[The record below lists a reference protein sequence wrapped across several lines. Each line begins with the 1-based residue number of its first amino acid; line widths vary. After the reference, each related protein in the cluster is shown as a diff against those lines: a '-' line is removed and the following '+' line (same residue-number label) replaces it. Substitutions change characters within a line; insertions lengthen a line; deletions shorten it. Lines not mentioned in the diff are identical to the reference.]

1 MFLIQGRPTF
11 CFKGVIITF
20 DKHEG
25 TVLPFAYKYKM
36 LEIYCST
43 MNNIVIKL
51 FTILLKSYDN
61 RMLTVSYDQDQ
72 VKNVDRSVMIFN
84 SSDKRCN

>member
-1 MFLIQGRPTF
+1 MSL
-11 CFKGVIITF
+11 
-20 DKHEG
+20 
-25 TVLPFAYKYKM
+25 LPFANKYKM
-36 LEIYCST
+36 LESYCIT
-43 MNNIVIKL
+43 LNNIVIKL